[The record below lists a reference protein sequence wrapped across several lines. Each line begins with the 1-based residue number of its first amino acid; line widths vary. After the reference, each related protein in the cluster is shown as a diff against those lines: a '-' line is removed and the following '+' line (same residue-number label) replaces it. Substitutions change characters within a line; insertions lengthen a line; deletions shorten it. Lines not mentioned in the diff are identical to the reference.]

1 MTRDPDGRP
10 RARETGGP
18 SGDPGA
24 RGLSLPEALLPLAVM
39 LVLLVAGA
47 AVGRLG
53 AEYLVVVLLVA
64 AASAGAVAAR
74 HGHSWEE
81 IQRSTGE
88 KLAGVLPAILI
99 LLAIG
104 MLIATWVLSGTIPF
118 LVYWGIRLIDPRL
131 LVLTAFLATAVMSTC
146 TGTSWGSAGTIG
158 VALVGTAA
166 ALHAPVAA
174 TAGAVVSGA
183 YLGDKMSPL
192 SDSTNISAI
201 GAGADLYEHIR
212 HMMYTAVP
220 STLVCLAVYG
230 AAAWL
235 LPVPTGVGSA
245 AAARLLGDLRRVFS
259 LSPLVLLP
267 PAIVVWSILRKT
279 PPALAMCLSALAA
292 ATLGVLLQGFTV
304 SDALLAAVSG
314 FKTTMVGSTGAD
326 PSALG
331 PAFHTL
337 VERGGLY
344 SMATTL
350 ILIIAAFLLAGG
362 MDVSGALD
370 LLIGRMLARVRSV
383 FGLIAS
389 TMASGATMIAM
400 TSHGGVTALV
410 VGELF
415 QKAYDERGLA
425 RVNLSR
431 SLEDSVTITEPLM
444 PWTVSAVFMATTLG
458 VSTVRY
464 APWACF
470 CYGGPIFSLTIA
482 AAWKRTGFGIRRA
495 AASALSLHTTATAGR
510 ALPVDAA
517 ARDPGA
523 SDAAAAGRATT
534 GGSEA

>member
-1 MTRDPDGRP
+1 
-10 RARETGGP
+10 
-18 SGDPGA
+18 
-24 RGLSLPEALLPLAVM
+24 M
-39 LVLLVAGA
+39 LVLLVTGA
-47 AVGRLG
+47 LTLG
-53 AEYLVVVLLVA
+53 LSTEYLVVVLLVA
-64 AASAGAVAAR
+64 AAAAGLVAAR
-74 HGHSWEE
+74 HGHSWAE

-88 KLAGVLPAILI
+88 KLAGVLPALLI

-118 LVYWGIRLIDPRL
+118 LVYWGVRLIQPRY

-158 VALVGTAA
+158 VALMGMAA

-201 GAGADLYEHIR
+201 GAGSELYAHIR

-220 STLVCLAVYG
+220 STLVCLTVY
-230 AAAWL
+230 
-235 LPVPTGVGSA
+235 A
-245 AAARLLGDLRRVFS
+245 AAARLLPVPAGGAPDGARALLSDLSAVFS
-259 LSPLVLLP
+259 LSPVVLLP
-267 PAIVVWSILRKT
+267 PAIVVWGIARKT
-279 PPALAMCLSALAA
+279 PAALAMTLSALAA
-292 ATLGVLLQGFTV
+292 AVVGVLLQRFSV
-304 SDALLAAVSG
+304 ADAMVAAVSG
-314 FKTTMVGSTGAD
+314 FKVSMVASAGAD
-326 PSALG
+326 PAALG
-331 PAFHTL
+331 PAFRTL

-350 ILIIAAFLLAGG
+350 ILVIAAFLLAGG

-415 QKAYDERGLA
+415 QKAYDERELA

-458 VSTVRY
+458 VPTLRY

-470 CYGGPIFSLTIA
+470 CYGGPAFSLLIA
-482 AAWKRTGFGIRRA
+482 AAWRRTGFGIRRREEPVVDP
-495 AASALSLHTTATAGR
+495 ASGE
-510 ALPVDAA
+510 V
-517 ARDPGA
+517 PG
-523 SDAAAAGRATT
+523 
-534 GGSEA
+534 